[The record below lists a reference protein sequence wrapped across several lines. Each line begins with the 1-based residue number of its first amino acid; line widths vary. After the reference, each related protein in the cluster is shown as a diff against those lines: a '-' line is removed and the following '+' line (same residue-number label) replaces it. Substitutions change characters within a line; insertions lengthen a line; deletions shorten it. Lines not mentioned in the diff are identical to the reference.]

1 MNYAAL
7 VETLE
12 TLAKEAG
19 AASFWTG
26 VKAAAG
32 INYNAKFPQAEL
44 FILPSVLLGETT
56 VQYSIGMLFCGN
68 DTHEGGTADTVSIQS
83 EMDQLTQRFA
93 RLVRDCED
101 WELVSRAPSGDFN
114 RMPTVRTGTQ
124 VGTGFFID
132 FTVNV
137 LAIPC

>member
-1 MNYAAL
+1 MTYAAF
-7 VETLE
+7 VAQLE

-26 VKAAAG
+26 VKAARG
-32 INYNAKFPQAEL
+32 LNYDTAFPQAEL

-56 VQYSIGMLFCGN
+56 VQYSVGMGFYDN
-68 DTHEGGTADTVSIQS
+68 DTVEGGGANAVAIQS
-83 EMDQLTQRFA
+83 EMDELTQRFA
-93 RLVRDCED
+93 RLVRDYED
-101 WELVSRAPSGDFN
+101 WELVSRAPAGDFS
-114 RMPTVRTGTQ
+114 RLPTVRTGTQ